1 MHWLARLFH
10 RTPTLDPALWRDAA
24 SAVPWVARLDDA
36 RRARLADLVG
46 RFLAQKAI
54 TPVGGLML
62 QERERVMLAAL
73 CCLPVLEF
81 GPHGLD
87 GWSEVIVY
95 PDAFRAQR
103 SHMDA
108 AGVLHEGEQDLE
120 GESWEFGPLIV
131 SWADVQAEIE
141 VPDDGLCVVV
151 HEMAH
156 KLDGLDG
163 AFDGTP
169 LLPRAWQVAWARDF
183 QQAYDALVARVDAG
197 HEVPIDDYAAE
208 SPEEFFAVCSE
219 YHFTLPSVLEDAM
232 PAVAGHL
239 RRFYGPSPFA

>member
-1 MHWLARLFH
+1 MGWLSRFFARS
-10 RTPTLDPALWRDAA
+10 PSLDPALWHDAA

-36 RRARLADLVG
+36 RRARLATLVEG
-46 RFLAQKAI
+46 FLARKAI
-54 TPVGGLML
+54 TPVGGLVL
-62 QERERVMLAAL
+62 DARERVMVAAL

-81 GPHGLD
+81 GAHGLD

-120 GESWEFGPLIV
+120 GESWEFGPMIV
-131 SWADVQAEIE
+131 SWADVQAEMA

-156 KLDGLDG
+156 KLDALDG

-169 LLPRAWQVAWARDF
+169 LLPRAWQVDWARDF
-183 QQAYDALVARVDAG
+183 QQAYDALVACVDAG
-197 HEVPIDDYAAE
+197 RTPPIDDYAAE

-219 YHFTLPSVLEDAM
+219 YHFTCPSVLEEAM